1 MVYAL
6 ILAAGSGKRMKTK
19 QKKQFYKIKN
29 KPVFLYSIDNF
40 LKIKKINKIYINFNK
55 SDINNS
61 EINNFIKTYKKFITN
76 GKINIIFNGGKER
89 YDSVYNAMNII
100 KNDNNIKRNDL
111 ILIHDSARVLFDI
124 NDVNKLIYNLPK
136 LKAITL
142 ASKSIETL
150 KTVKNDKN
158 VFKKVINTLDRNI
171 VYNIKTPQGFNFN
184 LLFNAYSNFYKDN
197 NKNKTIITDDIMI
210 IEKYTKLSPYILET
224 NKVNIKIT
232 TKEDLKLIKNLINI

>member
-1 MVYAL
+1 MN
-6 ILAAGSGKRMKTK
+6 T
-19 QKKQFYKIKN
+19 IKN
-29 KPVFLYSIDNF
+29 
-40 LKIKKINKIYINFNK
+40 
-55 SDINNS
+55 NN
-61 EINNFIKTYKKFITN
+61 T
-76 GKINIIFNGGKER
+76 
-89 YDSVYNAMNII
+89 
-100 KNDNNIKRNDL
+100 IKRNDL

-142 ASKSIETL
+142 ASKSSETL

-158 VFKKVINTLDRNI
+158 IFKKVINTLDRNI

-184 LLFNAYSNFYKDN
+184 LLFNAYSNFYKDK
-197 NKNKTIITDDIMI
+197 NKNKIIITDDIMI
-210 IEKYTKLSPYILET
+210 IEKYTKLSPYVLET

>member
-19 QKKQFYKIKN
+19 QKKQFFKINN

-40 LKIKKINKIYINFNK
+40 LKIKKISKIYINFNK
-55 SDINNS
+55 SDTNNN
-61 EINNFIKTYKKFITN
+61 EINNFIKTYNKFISN

-89 YDSVYNAMNII
+89 YDSVYNAINII
-100 KNDNNIKRNDL
+100 KNDNNILRNDL

-158 VFKKVINTLDRNI
+158 VAKYIFEENKGGHYSDVELRMAKGFKW
-171 VYNIKTPQGFNFN
+171 
-184 LLFNAYSNFYKDN
+184 
-197 NKNKTIITDDIMI
+197 I
-210 IEKYTKLSPYILET
+210 IE
-224 NKVNIKIT
+224 N
-232 TKEDLKLIKNLINI
+232 